1 MEKQMLQIEK
11 EVAEGLAY
19 GDYDN
24 TIYEVISNNIVSISR
39 WSYRSEL
46 IIKTIADGKFWKSF
60 YSQGATESQD
70 ESPYEFG
77 KCEFVE
83 VFPKRIEL
91 TIYE

>member
-1 MEKQMLQIEK
+1 MLQIEK

-24 TIYEVISNNIVSISR
+24 TIYEVISNKIVSKSR

-70 ESPYEFG
+70 ESPYEYG

-83 VFPKRIEL
+83 VFPKQVEV

>member
-1 MEKQMLQIEK
+1 MEKQILQIEK
-11 EVAEGLAY
+11 EDAEGLAY
-19 GDYDN
+19 GDYDE
-24 TIYEVISNNIVSISR
+24 TIYEVISNKIISKSR

-70 ESPYEFG
+70 ISPYQNG
-77 KCEFVE
+77 DVKFVE
-83 VFPKRIEL
+83 VFPKQIEV